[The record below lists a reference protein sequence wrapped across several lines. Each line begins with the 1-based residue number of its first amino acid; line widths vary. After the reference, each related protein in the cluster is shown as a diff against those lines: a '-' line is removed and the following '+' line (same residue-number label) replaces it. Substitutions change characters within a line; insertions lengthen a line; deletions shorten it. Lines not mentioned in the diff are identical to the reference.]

1 MTFQFHNTCPFC
13 LRPFR
18 VRFFNPFEK
27 NGYPKVMATRKKR
40 PLLPAK
46 FESNRGRYFRNSTVC
61 VVAILMEN
69 DISLCSQHFWLHPLH
84 SEDLVWFVIG
94 DFVHL
99 EEKIPGKGLFIN
111 LSNEYKFT
119 HVLQLNAVHIL
130 KQSLVIHWLL

>member
-18 VRFFNPFEK
+18 VRNS
-27 NGYPKVMATRKKR
+27 YPKVMATRKKR

-46 FESNRGRYFRNSTVC
+46 FKSNGGRSFWNSTVC

-69 DISLCSQHFWLHPLH
+69 DILLCSQHFWLHPLH

-99 EEKIPGKGLFIN
+99 EEKIPGKGILID